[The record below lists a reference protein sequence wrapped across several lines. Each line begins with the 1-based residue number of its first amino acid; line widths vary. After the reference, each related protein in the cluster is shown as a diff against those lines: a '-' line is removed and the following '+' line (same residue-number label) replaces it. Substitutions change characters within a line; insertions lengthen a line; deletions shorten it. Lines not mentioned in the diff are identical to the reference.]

1 MGLFNKANNLLSNE
15 SEFTIAG
22 VQKNKKIEKT
32 PAFESQAFHK
42 NILFAFSDFIK
53 KYKIQ
58 AFAIFELTGN
68 YYTVKDSLG
77 LNGKTIA
84 NFSVEQ
90 EEFNSIFKMHK
101 NIVSVNI
108 NDFDFLSNVFCNMK
122 ELFDTLSFCKIS
134 SNYIM
139 FCDCEISD
147 HMLDDFQKIDNSNK
161 LDYEMIYQD
170 YSENENSCI
179 AKIDFEEA
187 IETFVCTNAT
197 KQLSKTIFVKS
208 IFTEICN
215 RFMFWYNS
223 PFFCKQ
229 NDNYSLNLFIPS
241 KIELPN
247 ELLLTH
253 IIFNL
258 KDILDNCAEIINIE
272 IFKINQKE
280 DIQKILES

>member
-1 MGLFNKANNLLSNE
+1 MKIGIFGCTADP
-15 SEFTIAG
+15 FTIAHKAI
-22 VQKNKKIEKT
+22 VEKVLDEDLVDEVLIVPT
-32 PAFESQAFHK
+32 IVTYHR
-42 NILFAFSDFIK
+42 
-53 KYKIQ
+53 
-58 AFAIFELTGN
+58 
-68 YYTVKDSLG
+68 V
-77 LNGKTIA
+77 GKTA
-84 NFSVEQ
+84 W
-90 EEFNSIFKMHK
+90 
-101 NIVSVNI
+101 
-108 NDFDFLSNVFCNMK
+108 
-122 ELFDTLSFCKIS
+122 
-134 SNYIM
+134 
-139 FCDCEISD
+139 
-147 HMLDDFQKIDNSNK
+147 LDDFQKIDNSNK

-215 RFMFWYNS
+215 RFMFWYNF

-280 DIQKILES
+280 DIQKFLES